1 MLHQHLDGHMLSQGS
16 LKISFT
22 QKILNRFNFRYTA
35 AGNFLGQF
43 AENVLPLGTEQND
56 SEPDDHGTENDT
68 DEGTDSGTDEGVEVS
83 DHQEAGLVKVSSN
96 CLLSEESQHYFSITN
111 CEPSMVLHR

>member
-35 AGNFLGQF
+35 GGNFLGQF

-83 DHQEAGLVKVSSN
+83 DHQEAGLAKVSSN
-96 CLLSEESQHYFSITN
+96 CFKQGISPLF
-111 CEPSMVLHR
+111 